1 MLLWSSTD
9 LRYMAAFLFS
19 NSQSDS
25 VIFKAVLFIYFL
37 FRLISNKK
45 KKKECQV
52 QDFHQTLIESI
63 TKNFGKFDWF
73 DVHSIDLINRKP
85 IEQLNSIDS
94 AANRT
99 LIVFHW
105 LPLVRAVCNCMFLLL
120 YGWITWEGKK
130 PILAIKDTTS
140 ILSWCP
146 LSTLD
151 QLPNF
156 SLSIVVYYTC
166 MQSYPSWD
174 SWEKWVRFTF
184 I

>member
-45 KKKECQV
+45 KKKMPSAG
-52 QDFHQTLIESI
+52 FSSNTHRINHKKLWKIRLIWCS
-63 TKNFGKFDWF
+63 FDWF
-73 DVHSIDLINRKP
+73 DLINRKP

-99 LIVFHW
+99 LIAFHW

-130 PILAIKDTTS
+130 PILAIKVTTS

-151 QLPNF
+151 
-156 SLSIVVYYTC
+156 
-166 MQSYPSWD
+166 
-174 SWEKWVRFTF
+174 
-184 I
+184 